1 MGTDLLPYNISRR
14 YTQQSREPK
23 VQELLSGTSMKSAP
37 TTVPLTA
44 RAEDSR
50 VRETAST
57 TDSAK
62 TSESRDPSTR
72 QERAPE
78 PVEALLR
85 RHAWIVHEIE

>member
-23 VQELLSGTSMKSAP
+23 VQELLSGTSMKSA
-37 TTVPLTA
+37 TRTVPLTA
-44 RAEDSR
+44 SVEGR
-50 VRETAST
+50 RESQTAIT
-57 TDSAK
+57 TDPGK
-62 TSESRDPSTR
+62 TSDGRDPSTR

-78 PVEALLR
+78 LVETLLR